1 MNKYYVK
8 IQVNYDG
15 YLEANSEKE
24 ATDLAWD
31 SYYGMDAP
39 LQYESVESI
48 EVEEVIPDCPECCEP
63 TDKEELEQWGMCK
76 ECNQINSEDEDK

>member
-1 MNKYYVK
+1 MTKYYVR

-15 YLEANSEKE
+15 YLEANNEKE
-24 ATDLAWD
+24 ATDLAWS

-48 EVEEVIPDCPECCEP
+48 EVEELKSCDTCGECIEEPHDECTCEE
-63 TDKEELEQWGMCK
+63 TEEQE
-76 ECNQINSEDEDK
+76 E